1 MTSGSSCAVAS
12 RAALFGATLSLF
24 GCAGGQTGSEEWGGG
39 GTTGEGGG
47 CDAHPTELELNVV
60 SPLGFAVADAV
71 ANVSGTRAAT
81 LEWRSL
87 EPDVALSP
95 ENGESSIELSL
106 GADPSSGRFVHYTP
120 NASASGSLG
129 LGCPGDE
136 VAFDAELSFASA
148 GGALAEQRRVVVRAT
163 SAEKASISFELPWSE
178 IHGSLTA
185 TPRAGLTLR
194 APRLTTEIDA
204 ASVRGTLTGF
214 IEEASGDGA
223 STGAR
228 NVTYACWPAGSS
240 ECQNP

>member
-1 MTSGSSCAVAS
+1 
-12 RAALFGATLSLF
+12 
-24 GCAGGQTGSEEWGGG
+24 
-39 GTTGEGGG
+39 
-47 CDAHPTELELNVV
+47 
-60 SPLGFAVADAV
+60 LGFAVADV
-71 ANVSGTRAAT
+71 IANVSGPRSAT

-87 EPDVALSP
+87 EPEVVLSP

-106 GADPSSGRFVHYTP
+106 SADPSSGRFVHYTP

-129 LGCPGDE
+129 LGCPADE

-163 SAEKASISFELPWSE
+163 SAEKASIGFELPWSE
-178 IHGSLTA
+178 IHGSLSA

-204 ASVRGTLTGF
+204 ASARGMLTGF

-228 NVTYACWPAGSS
+228 NVSYACWPAGSS
-240 ECQNP
+240 ECQNR